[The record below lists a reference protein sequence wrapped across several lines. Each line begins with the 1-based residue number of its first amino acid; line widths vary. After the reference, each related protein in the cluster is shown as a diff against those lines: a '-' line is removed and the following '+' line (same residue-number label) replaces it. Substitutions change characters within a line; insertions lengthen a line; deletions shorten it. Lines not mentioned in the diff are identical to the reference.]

1 MFTKDIIKFQEIE
14 HSYWRYY
21 IELEQ
26 EMLQTRRFVDFGKEN
41 FKSYSLEFLK
51 LYQAVCGE
59 IDSFLKLLA
68 KELS

>member
-59 IDSFLKLLA
+59 IDSFF
-68 KELS
+68 ETIS